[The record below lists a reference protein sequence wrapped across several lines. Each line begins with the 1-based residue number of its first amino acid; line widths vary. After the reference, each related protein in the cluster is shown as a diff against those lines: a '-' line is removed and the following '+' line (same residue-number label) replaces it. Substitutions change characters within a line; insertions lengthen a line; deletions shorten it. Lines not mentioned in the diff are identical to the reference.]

1 MATASS
7 AGRASLGGGERRRTE
22 EEVTRRRSSA
32 DGDEREEAGELKGQA
47 EAQDGEGVF
56 GEAVADAGAAT
67 VPVVRARRGERP
79 HSGYGAGHAGQP
91 GQQHRR
97 ADQQQARADVR
108 SADLVTQ
115 TPQPCP
121 YGNDIAERER
131 GQSGGRR
138 ASDDASDAAA
148 ESEPL
153 VFLSGVRSDGRNGT
167 RRDSYRCGEGC
178 GEPTGSEVWLQC
190 GVLVPALDRHQ
201 ERPSGE
207 VETRIGVLGLRR
219 IFVVKRPC
227 QLRIEPRERA
237 GHQYPTVHRER

>member
-1 MATASS
+1 MATASG
-7 AGRASLGGGERRRTE
+7 AGRAPLGGSERRRTE

-47 EAQDGEGVF
+47 EAQDGEGVV
-56 GEAVADAGAAT
+56 GEAVADAGGAT
-67 VPVVRARRGERP
+67 APVVRARRGERP
-79 HSGYGAGHAGQP
+79 YSGYGARHPGQP

-121 YGNDIAERER
+121 YGNDVAERER

-148 ESEPL
+148 DRGPL
-153 VFLSGVRSDGRNGT
+153 VLVSGIRRDGRNGT
-167 RRDSYRCGEGC
+167 RQDSSRCGDGC
-178 GEPTGSEVWLQC
+178 GEPTGSEVWLQR
-190 GVLVPALDRHQ
+190 G
-201 ERPSGE
+201 
-207 VETRIGVLGLRR
+207 
-219 IFVVKRPC
+219 
-227 QLRIEPRERA
+227 
-237 GHQYPTVHRER
+237 